1 LFQPLNLVNFTL
13 FCSSTLPSLVLTSS
27 KKNSTKKPLNS
38 PPKPWLLM
46 VKMSRL
52 CSEEPLLTNSF
63 LRRWK
68 DSTVLTSRALLSF
81 TQRLKKT
88 LSRSIYSIKPMN
100 LPWKNSSKPSR
111 IFTESPK
118 PKDTKSILAPNR
130 QTNNPQKK
138 RYRRKY
144 PSPTLT
150 KATTKKRVS
159 TCKKSWSSTRSMRSR
174 TWFRKRFVMG
184 I

>member
-1 LFQPLNLVNFTL
+1 
-13 FCSSTLPSLVLTSS
+13 
-27 KKNSTKKPLNS
+27 
-38 PPKPWLLM
+38 M

-63 LRRWK
+63 LRRWN
-68 DSTVLTSRALLSF
+68 DNTVLTSRALSSF
-81 TQRLKKT
+81 TRRLKKT
-88 LSRSIYSIKPMN
+88 LNRSIYLIKPMN

-118 PKDTKSILAPNR
+118 PKVTKLILVPNR

-150 KATTKKRVS
+150 KATTKKKVS
-159 TCKKSWSSTRSMRSR
+159 ICKRSWNSTRSMRFQI
-174 TWFRKRFVMG
+174 WCRKKSVMG
-184 I
+184 IWTVLCLRLALSSKRLWEKFRNPLMLFAN

>member
-1 LFQPLNLVNFTL
+1 
-13 FCSSTLPSLVLTSS
+13 
-27 KKNSTKKPLNS
+27 
-38 PPKPWLLM
+38 M

-52 CSEEPLLTNSF
+52 CSEELLLTNNF
-63 LRRWK
+63 PRRWN
-68 DSTVLTSRALLSF
+68 DNTVLTSRALSSF
-81 TQRLKKT
+81 ILRLKKT
-88 LSRSIYSIKPMN
+88 LNRSIYSIKPMN

-118 PKDTKSILAPNR
+118 PKATKLILAPNR

-150 KATTKKRVS
+150 KATTKKKVS
-159 TCKKSWSSTRSMRSR
+159 TCKRSWNSTRSMRSQ
-174 TWFRKRFVMG
+174 TWFRKKFVMG